1 MWAHRCTNEKSVPA
15 KSVRA
20 EREVRCVTADGLCVP
35 AQTHGVGV
43 VWEGGRGWGE
53 MRGEWKVGLG
63 AFRLPITEGMGREGI
78 ICEDQSMNFVNE
90 SWRIWLEWHW
100 GLWGTGKC
108 GIKHLF

>member
-1 MWAHRCTNEKSVPA
+1 MPA

-53 MRGEWKVGLG
+53 MRRVWKVGLG
-63 AFRLPITEGMGREGI
+63 AFRLPKG
-78 ICEDQSMNFVNE
+78 
-90 SWRIWLEWHW
+90 W
-100 GLWGTGKC
+100 GVGYYLRRSEYELGE
-108 GIKHLF
+108 